1 MMFQSPKAGSS
12 TVLEPLSF
20 ESETDKKRPFL
31 SVVIPAYNEETRLPA
46 TLNAL
51 EQVHQAAPI
60 EILVV
65 CDGCTDRTRDVAAER
80 IGRLPLKVITY
91 PVNRGKGYAVR
102 EGVRAANGHIIAFM
116 NADGSTPP
124 SELLRLAEP
133 IASGEVDIVIGSR
146 RASGRRVQKQPPL
159 RHFLGKILSLTTQTF
174 LDLPYLD
181 TQCGFKLFRRQ
192 QAKMLFN
199 RIFCDGFEFDLEV
212 LYLAKQ
218 MNIPTREIGV
228 IWQDVAGSK
237 VAPVRDGLRMLEAI
251 GGIRRMYAGQTNPSR
266 PLPSRRKILDL
277 AD

>member
-116 NADGSTPP
+116 DADGSTPP

-181 TQCGFKLFRRQ
+181 TQCGFKALRTPVARELFPLLGPIRKARRVSGWKVT
-192 QAKMLFN
+192 AFDVELLFLAERRGY
-199 RIFCDGFEFDLEV
+199 RIAEVTVQWADRDVTEGKGKSYLGESLEMAEQILRVKLNDLRGT
-212 LYLAKQ
+212 YK
-218 MNIPTREIGV
+218 
-228 IWQDVAGSK
+228 
-237 VAPVRDGLRMLEAI
+237 
-251 GGIRRMYAGQTNPSR
+251 
-266 PLPSRRKILDL
+266 
-277 AD
+277 